1 MKKNKPYPQ
10 YDDARDDCMSVHES
24 AAVLAAQETVALP
37 EDMDY
42 AHIEGGV
49 LQITS
54 DIEEEIAAA
63 ERGETVQMSEFKSMF
78 AQWL

>member
-1 MKKNKPYPQ
+1 MKESKPYPQ
-10 YDDARDDCMSVHES
+10 FDDERDGSQNVHES
-24 AAVLAAQETVALP
+24 AAAVASQEVVALP

-49 LQITS
+49 LQITP

>member
-1 MKKNKPYPQ
+1 MKKNKAYPQ
-10 YDDARDDCMSVHES
+10 FDEVRDGCQSVHEPT
-24 AAVLAAQETVALP
+24 AALAAQEALSLP
-37 EDMDY
+37 EEMDY

-49 LQITS
+49 LQITP

-63 ERGETVQMSEFKSMF
+63 ERGEAVQMSEFKSMF

>member
-1 MKKNKPYPQ
+1 MKENKPYPQ
-10 YDDARDDCMSVHES
+10 NDNERDGSQSVHEPT
-24 AAVLAAQETVALP
+24 AALAAQETLALP

-49 LQITS
+49 LQITP
-54 DIEEEIAAA
+54 DIEEEIAAS
-63 ERGETVQMSEFKSMF
+63 ERGETVQMSEFKGMF